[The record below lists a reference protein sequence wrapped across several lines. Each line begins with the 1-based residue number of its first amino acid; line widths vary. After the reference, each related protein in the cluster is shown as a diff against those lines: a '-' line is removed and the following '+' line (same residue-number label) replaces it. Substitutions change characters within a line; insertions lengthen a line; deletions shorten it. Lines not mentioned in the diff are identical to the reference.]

1 MIPAIVP
8 IVEGQAEVQ
17 TVPVLLRRILDVLG
31 VHHVAVARPFRVK
44 RYKVVKEGELERAI
58 QNAMKDRENVEAI
71 LIVLDVDD
79 DCPAELGPDLARRSR
94 AVAAGK
100 PSAVV
105 LAKRELEAWFLGAKR
120 SLRGV
125 RGIRPDAEP
134 PPDPEEIRG
143 AKEALSRNMDGCRYL
158 AVDDQP
164 ALAAEMDLGSCRT
177 TCASFDRMVRE
188 VERLVCSMP
197 GAKP

>member
-8 IVEGQAEVQ
+8 IVEGQAEVEA
-17 TVPVLLRRILDVLG
+17 VPVLLRRILEVLEA
-31 VHHVAVARPFRVK
+31 HHVEVARPFRVG

-71 LIVLDVDD
+71 LIVLDADD

-134 PPDPEEIRG
+134 PPDPEGIRG

-164 ALAAEMDLGSCRT
+164 ALAAEMDLGLCRT
-177 TCASFDRMVRE
+177 ACASFDRLVRE

>member
-1 MIPAIVP
+1 MKPAIVP
-8 IVEGQAEVQ
+8 IVEGQAEVEA
-17 TVPVLLRRILDVLG
+17 VPVLLRRILEVLE
-31 VHHVAVARPFRVK
+31 VHHVEVARPFRVK

-58 QNAMKDRENVEAI
+58 QNAMTDRENVEAI
-71 LIVLDVDD
+71 LIVLDADD

-100 PSAVV
+100 PFAVV

-134 PPDPEEIRG
+134 PPDPEGIRG

-164 ALAAEMDLGSCRT
+164 ALAAQMDLGSCRT
-177 TCASFDRMVRE
+177 ACASFDRLVRE
-188 VERLVCSMP
+188 VKRLVRSMP